1 MVRKCR
7 GTFPRRAFIHRL
19 ALHVKHLNSLRR
31 LNHRIGIT
39 HSTRSSRDIQ
49 KCVLQLTPFSMTTR
63 LYRRQ
68 QPGLTLWDLARPQ
81 RSQVVTAM
89 RSACSSNWTTV
100 HKSLTVPR
108 VPIRRLLRRKP
119 PKKTCSSL
127 RDVVEELELLE
138 LLKLSGRALAA
149 RTCVLLASTA
159 RLPGPIVIVCLEDPS
174 ILASRLALSTLTGLK
189 DPASLTC
196 PSVPSD
202 LATCGVSARLLLPS
216 PSLLPRSRAI
226 VSLTAVPNLR
236 RRSGHG
242 DGIGSLG

>member
-1 MVRKCR
+1 
-7 GTFPRRAFIHRL
+7 
-19 ALHVKHLNSLRR
+19 
-31 LNHRIGIT
+31 
-39 HSTRSSRDIQ
+39 
-49 KCVLQLTPFSMTTR
+49 
-63 LYRRQ
+63 
-68 QPGLTLWDLARPQ
+68 
-81 RSQVVTAM
+81 M

-138 LLKLSGRALAA
+138 LLKLSDRAHAA
-149 RTCVLLASTA
+149 RTDLLLDSTA
-159 RLPGPIVIVCLEDPS
+159 RLPGPIIIVCLGDPS
-174 ILASRLALSTLTGLK
+174 ILASRPALATLTGLR
-189 DPASLTC
+189 DPPSLTC
-196 PSVPSD
+196 PSTPSGP
-202 LATCGVSARLLLPS
+202 AACGVSARLLRPS

-242 DGIGSLG
+242 DSTGSLG

>member
-1 MVRKCR
+1 
-7 GTFPRRAFIHRL
+7 
-19 ALHVKHLNSLRR
+19 
-31 LNHRIGIT
+31 
-39 HSTRSSRDIQ
+39 
-49 KCVLQLTPFSMTTR
+49 MTTR

-100 HKSLTVPR
+100 HKSLTVRR

-138 LLKLSGRALAA
+138 LLKLSDRALAA
-149 RTCVLLASTA
+149 RTGVLLASTA
-159 RLPGPIVIVCLEDPS
+159 RLPGPTVIVCLGDPS
-174 ILASRLALSTLTGLK
+174 ILASLPALATVTGLRE
-189 DPASLTC
+189 PPSLTF
-196 PSVPSD
+196 PSAPSG
-202 LATCGVSARLLLPS
+202 LAACGVSTRLLRPS
-216 PSLLPRSRAI
+216 PSLLPRNRAI
-226 VSLTAVPNLR
+226 VSLTAIPNLR

-242 DGIGSLG
+242 DGTDSLG